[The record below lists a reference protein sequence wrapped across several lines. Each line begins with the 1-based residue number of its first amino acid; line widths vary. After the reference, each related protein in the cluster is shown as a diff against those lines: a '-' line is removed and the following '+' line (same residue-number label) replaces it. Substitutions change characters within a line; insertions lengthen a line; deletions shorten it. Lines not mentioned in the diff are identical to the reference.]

1 VSATDVALRPVRP
14 DDEPFL
20 RRVYAS
26 TRLEELAPLGWSAAQ
41 LELFLSQQFDAQHR
55 HYRTHYPDAAFSVIL
70 LGQQPIGRLYV
81 ARCPERILLLDIA
94 LLPAHRSAGVGTRL
108 LRALLVEAEQAGKPV
123 RLHVEKHNR
132 ALRLY
137 ERHGFSVVGDEGV
150 YWRLEWAPPRVGSAE
165 AAA

>member
-1 VSATDVALRPVRP
+1 VSATGVALRPIRL

-41 LELFLSQQFDAQHR
+41 LELFLRQQFDAQHR
-55 HYRTHYPDAAFSVIL
+55 HYQTHYPDAAFSVVL
-70 LGQQPIGRLYV
+70 LDQQPIGRLYV
-81 ARCPERILLLDIA
+81 ARCPERILLLDVA
-94 LLPAHRSAGVGTRL
+94 LLPAHRNAGVGTRL
-108 LRALLVEAEQAGKPV
+108 LRALLDEAEQAGKPV
-123 RLHVEKHNR
+123 RLHVDKLNR

-150 YWRLEWAPPRVGSAE
+150 YWCLEWAPARVGSAQP
-165 AAA
+165 AA

>member
-1 VSATDVALRPVRP
+1 MSATGVALRPVRP
-14 DDEPFL
+14 DDGPFL
-20 RRVYAS
+20 RRLYAS

-41 LELFLSQQFDAQHR
+41 LELFLGQQFDAQHR
-55 HYRTHYPDAAFSVIL
+55 HYRTRYPDAAFSVIL
-70 LGQQPIGRLYV
+70 LDRQPIGRLYA

-94 LLPAHRSAGVGTRL
+94 LLPAHRNAGIGTHL
-108 LRALLVEAEQAGKPV
+108 LGALLAEAEQAGKPV
-123 RLHVEKHNR
+123 RLHVERSNR

-150 YWRLEWAPPRVGSAE
+150 YRCLEWAPARVGSAE